1 MDVDDDEMEIPSS
14 SSCGK
19 DKKRFEVKKV
29 ITCLLPL
36 FFHNDLNIFALN
48 SKFII

>member
-29 ITCLLPL
+29 IYLYCLFPL
-36 FFHNDLNIFALN
+36 FFHNDLNF
-48 SKFII
+48 FT

>member
-29 ITCLLPL
+29 LIVCFLC
-36 FFHNDLNIFALN
+36 FFHNDLNIFA
-48 SKFII
+48 